1 MSLAIWLN
9 VILGS
14 VGPWIVLFWH
24 KLQDPS
30 ENWFPQFVLDP
41 AYDYHPL
48 WDSAAALGA
57 GN

>member
-1 MSLAIWLN
+1 
-9 VILGS
+9 
-14 VGPWIVLFWH
+14 VLFWH

-30 ENWFPQFVLDP
+30 ENWFPQFVFDP